1 MSSNSYDSVCP
12 KCNETMDSYSENR
25 PYDMVEHECFNCGFY
40 TRSTEGRYDLQELN
54 EYREDYYERFPC
66 KDHEE
71 DLGEFDCKNCK
82 KKSQL
87 KKLPKWKEE

>member
-71 DLGEFDCKNCK
+71 DLGEFDCKDCK